1 MDSRVLEKI
10 NGPRYDF
17 LRADSTLGDRILFL
31 ALSGSYG
38 YGTSNINSDIDL
50 RGFLVEGDDV
60 LFKLSSFEQFEC
72 RETDTVI
79 YGLKKFITL
88 ALNGNPQIIELLG
101 LPEDCMYIMKK
112 EGKLIYDNS
121 DIFLSKKIIKTFGNY
136 AMAQLRRIENALC
149 HDSYDDE
156 KREIHLLN
164 SLKSQIEDFNENNY
178 GDLHLYIDENQK
190 EIFIKGNVNEL
201 PLRSFINLNSSLS
214 NIVVSYKKLN
224 HRNNKKD
231 EKKLYKHAMHLIR
244 LLITGQHILEGKGI
258 VTRLDEHIPL
268 FISIKNGELS
278 FGEIFDLVRKYEKD
292 FSYSARETN
301 LRDNPD
307 QRRAEELMM
316 EIYKSYMFR

>member
-1 MDSRVLEKI
+1 MNKRVLEQI
-10 NGPRYDF
+10 NGSRYDF
-17 LRADSTLGDRILFL
+17 LRTDSVLGDRILFL

-38 YGTSNINSDIDL
+38 YGTNNINSDIDL

-79 YGLKKFITL
+79 YGLKKFINL
-88 ALNGNPQIIELLG
+88 ALSGNPQILELLG
-101 LPEDCMYIMKK
+101 LPEDCIYIMNK
-112 EGKLIYDNS
+112 EGKLIYDNR
-121 DIFLSKKIIKTFGNY
+121 DIFLSKKVVKTFGNY

-156 KREIHLLN
+156 KKEVHLLN
-164 SLKSQIEDFNENNY
+164 SLKSQIEEFNEFNY
-178 GDLHLYIDENQK
+178 GNLSLYIDENEK
-190 EIFIKGNVNEL
+190 EIFINGNINNL
-201 PLRSFINLNSSLS
+201 PLRNFINLNSSLS

-244 LLITGQHILEGKGI
+244 LLITGQHMLEGKGI
-258 VTRLDEHIPL
+258 ITRLEEHIPL

-278 FGEIFDLVRKYEKD
+278 FDEIFDLVRKYEKE
-292 FSYSARETN
+292 FRYSAKETN

-316 EIYKSYMFR
+316 EIYKSYIFK